1 MHIKGMIVLKE
12 PERRYLKSYKEAYLE
27 YETNNIDDYHFSDGD
42 VFTKFDNYKYERN
55 LKENRVGAHF
65 YWLVD
70 DERDYF
76 IGEISIRHRLNDA
89 LERYGGHI
97 GYGIRCGEWNKGYG
111 TLLLKCALKKAFEL
125 GLDSILITCDDDNIG
140 SYRVM
145 EKNGFGLRDK
155 IENNINGKA
164 ILTRRYV
171 LCKQGLRD

>member
-1 MHIKGMIVLKE
+1 MHIKGMIVLVE

-42 VFTKFDNYKYERN
+42 VLAKFDNYKYERN

-97 GYGIRCGEWNKGYG
+97 GYGIRCCEWNKGYG

-125 GLDSILITCDDDNIG
+125 GLDSVLITCDDDNIG

-145 EKNGFGLRDK
+145 EKNGFKLRDK
-155 IENNINGKA
+155 IENSINGKA

>member
-1 MHIKGMIVLKE
+1 MIVLIE
-12 PERRYLKSYKEAYLE
+12 PEEKYLKSYKEAYLE
-27 YETNNIDDYHFSDGD
+27 YEINNIDDYHFSDGD

-125 GLDSILITCDDDNIG
+125 GLDNILITCDDDNIG

-145 EKNGFGLRDK
+145 EKNGFKLRDK
-155 IENNINGKA
+155 IENSINGKA

>member
-1 MHIKGMIVLKE
+1 
-12 PERRYLKSYKEAYLE
+12 
-27 YETNNIDDYHFSDGD
+27 
-42 VFTKFDNYKYERN
+42 
-55 LKENRVGAHF
+55 KENRVGAHF

-76 IGEISIRHRLNDA
+76 IGEVSIRHRLNES

-97 GYGIRCGEWNKGYG
+97 GYGIRCSEWNKGYG
-111 TLLLKCALKKAFEL
+111 TLLLKYALEKAFEL

-145 EKNGFGLRDK
+145 EKNGFKLRDK
-155 IENNINGKA
+155 VENNINGKA

-171 LCKQGLRD
+171 LCKQDLRD